1 MRSSVESSGRP
12 GDEEIKTRKGSQ
24 KAVWVISAALLLTLT
39 ITLSIVYF
47 KGIESQ
53 SLFPSNILI
62 ITLVNINL
70 ILVIILCLLLSRN
83 LIKLFFERR
92 QKLLGSGFRTRLI
105 AAFVG
110 FSLIP
115 SVLLFIVASGLLTNS
130 IENWFGIQVE
140 KSLKDSLEVGQ
151 AYYQRNKDLTL
162 HYAREV
168 SKSILEN
175 TIPGEEN
182 IIGITE
188 KIGRKQKEYNLSA
201 LEVLFAG
208 SKRSVRAAD
217 PNIKGGLQVV
227 PSLDIA
233 EKALKG
239 EEATLIR
246 SAGTG
251 DLIRSAVPIRSAEG
265 VIGVVIADLYIPE
278 SLVVKME
285 EISKSSEDYR
295 QLKAFKNPIKGSYI
309 LSFLLITI
317 VILFSATWFGF
328 YLARGITIP
337 IQRLAEGTNAIA
349 NGDLDFKI
357 DVDAKDEIGILVR
370 SFNKMTE
377 DLKTNKKKLEEANIS
392 LTESNIELDRRRAYM
407 ETILENTAAGV
418 ISINLDGLIT
428 IFNRSAETILG
439 IKAGDVRGKKA
450 SQVLSNPPFQGI
462 YNITER
468 IISGKK
474 DPIEEEVQLDFKDK
488 HTTIHL
494 SVSGMRDEEY
504 NFLGVVIV
512 FEDLSELIRAQKAA
526 AWQEVAR
533 RIAHEIKNPL
543 TPIQLSTERL
553 RKKFFEDSPDFS
565 KIFDGSTRII
575 INEVNSMKRLVNEFS
590 DFARMPYPKPA
601 PNSLQEILNEV
612 IMLYRGAHK
621 DIEITFNH
629 AADLPPLN
637 IDREQMKRV
646 FVNLFENALEAMNRK
661 GRLWITTISDVK
673 SGKVRIE
680 VADEG
685 IGIHPE
691 DADKLFLP
699 YFSKKKSG
707 TGLGLAI
714 VNRIISDHNG
724 HIKVTSNTPKGTNFI
739 IDLPIT

>member
-1 MRSSVESSGRP
+1 MRSLPEHVS
-12 GDEEIKTRKGSQ
+12 DERLRTRKGGQ
-24 KAVWVISAALLLTLT
+24 KAVWVISIVLLLTLT
-39 ITLSIVYF
+39 ITLSTIYF

-53 SLFPSNILI
+53 SLFPSNILV
-62 ITLVNINL
+62 ITLVNVNL

-92 QKLLGSGFRTRLI
+92 QRLLGSGFRSRLI

-151 AYYQRNKDLTL
+151 AYYQKNKELTL

-168 SKSILEN
+168 SKSILEDI
-175 TIPGEEN
+175 IPGNDN
-182 IIGITE
+182 INGLSERI
-188 KIGRKQKEYNLSA
+188 KRKQREYNLSA
-201 LEVLFAG
+201 MEILFSA
-208 SKRSVRAAD
+208 SKKSVRVVD
-217 PNIKGGLQVV
+217 PNIKGGLQAI
-227 PSLDIA
+227 PSSDIV

-246 SAGTG
+246 STDIG
-251 DLIRSAVPIRSAEG
+251 DLIRSAVPIRSADG
-265 VIGVVIADLYIPE
+265 IIGAVIADLYIPE
-278 SLVVKME
+278 SLVGKME
-285 EISKSSEDYR
+285 EIRKSSEDYR

-357 DVDAKDEIGILVR
+357 DVDAKDEIGVLVR

-377 DLKTNKKKLEEANIS
+377 DLKISKKKLEEANIS
-392 LTESNIELDRRRAYM
+392 LLESNIELDRRRAYM
-407 ETILENTAAGV
+407 EKILENIAAGV
-418 ISINLDGLIT
+418 ISINVKGLIT
-428 IFNRSAETILG
+428 IFNRSAEMILG
-439 IKAGDVRGKKA
+439 IKADAVRGRMA
-450 SQVLSNPPFQGI
+450 GEMLSDPQIQKI
-462 YNITER
+462 YNIAER

-474 DPIEEEVQLDFKDK
+474 NSIEEEVQLDFKGK
-488 HTTIHL
+488 HIIIHL
-494 SVSGMRDEEY
+494 SASGLRDEED

-553 RKKFFEDSPDFS
+553 RKKFFEDSPDFK

-575 INEVNSMKRLVNEFS
+575 VNEVNSMKRLVNEFS
-590 DFARMPYPKPA
+590 NFARMPSPKPT
-601 PNSLQEILNEV
+601 PNDLHEILNEV
-612 IMLYRGAHK
+612 IMLYKGAHK
-621 DIEITFNH
+621 DIEITCNS
-629 AADLPPLN
+629 ASDLPILN

-661 GRLWITTISDVK
+661 GRLWITTTNNKK
-673 SGKVRIE
+673 SGRVRIE

-685 IGIHPE
+685 IGIQPE
-691 DADKLFLP
+691 DADRLFLP

-724 HIKVTSNTPKGTNFI
+724 HIKVTSNAPKGTNFI
-739 IDLPIT
+739 IELPAT